1 METAIKPK
9 GFPRITTLGCA
20 LAVLISV
27 TSTASAAAVRTPSQH
42 ETGKVFASAES
53 AVQALAGVA
62 KTKNRAELRAILG
75 PQSEDL
81 QMSDQAQAEAE
92 MSEFAA
98 AFDSGHRLV
107 RQNDA
112 RAMLEVGTNNW
123 PFPIPIVQKG
133 GGWTFDT
140 EAGKEEIINRRIG
153 RNELSAI
160 ETVRAY
166 VDAQR
171 EYARSDRDGDGV
183 LEYAQSILSTPGK
196 KDGLYWSPELD
207 GELSPLGPL
216 VAVAQGEGYL
226 RGNREKSGP
235 QPFHGYCFRILTRQ
249 GKHAPGGKY
258 NYVINGNMIGGF
270 GLVAW
275 PADYG
280 NSGVMTF
287 LVNHAGIVFQ
297 KDLGPDTARLAER
310 MTSFNPDRSWQ
321 KVSDTDIAPLQ

>member
-1 METAIKPK
+1 VSGFAIAILIS
-9 GFPRITTLGCA
+9 ITSSSSA
-20 LAVLISV
+20 LAG
-27 TSTASAAAVRTPSQH
+27 APSHH

-53 AVQALAGVA
+53 AAQALAEVA
-62 KTKNRAELRAILG
+62 KTKNREQLRAILG
-75 PQSEDL
+75 PGSEHL

-92 MSEFAA
+92 MSAFAA

-107 RQNDA
+107 RQSDA

-123 PFPIPIVQKG
+123 PFPIPIVQQHG
-133 GGWTFDT
+133 SWTFDT
-140 EAGKEEIINRRIG
+140 EAGQEEIINRRIG

-183 LEYAQSILSTPGK
+183 LEYAQSILSTAGK

-287 LVNHAGIVFQ
+287 IINQQGQVYQ
-297 KDLGPDTARLAER
+297 KDLGRQTVSIAGKMDSYDPDPTWKIP
-310 MTSFNPDRSWQ
+310 PD
-321 KVSDTDIAPLQ
+321 